1 MGMLWRCR
9 AMIESQILTFAC
21 RTLRRGAGSGRMR
34 HHKKDKRKGRIGL
47 AAMLA
52 LAGTGAVAETLPP
65 LRIDPAL
72 LGAPTPPQRES
83 SGAQAPQ
90 KLFAAAA
97 AAAAPPA
104 TQSSASL
111 AQPATPANAATVAAK
126 PLAKVIAATSAATP
140 EVDTSVGTAAPAAA
154 VAAVVKEEP
163 APAAQFQPHQ
173 PPSVKDGDAVAP
185 HYSDDAAA
193 GRLPDP
199 KLKVST
205 VLTPLSANSA
215 DAHPVY
221 IFAGNLHGVNDKEL
235 VAEGGVQLRQL
246 GTVLDADKLTY
257 WQDQDVAEAIGNVR
271 LSRDLD
277 LMTGPK
283 LRLKL
288 KDNVGFFDSPRY
300 AIKRTRILTEE
311 PGQVQAGLVGL
322 PTLTGPML
330 SSTTASGEAERIDF
344 EGKNHYTLTN
354 ATYSTCPAGNNDWFA
369 KLGELKLDYDRE
381 IGDARNVIVE
391 FRGVPFFYM
400 PYTTF
405 SLNNQRKSG
414 FLTPTIGST
423 SMSGLEVTTP
433 YYFNIA
439 PNMDATLAPRLLSK
453 RGVQWN
459 GEFRYLEPNYSGI
472 SRVEYLPNDRSTGD
486 RRYSYAVAHSQ
497 NFGGGFGASL
507 NLNGVSDDTYFS
519 DLSTRIANT
528 SQGNQLRQG
537 TLTYGAGWWNAAA
550 MVQHYQTLQDPAL
563 GPVAIP
569 YRRLPQLTLNALRP
583 DMPYGSTFVFN
594 SEYVDF
600 SHPTLDTG
608 RRTTL
613 YPQFSLLLQYPAFYL
628 TPKLGLNLT
637 RYSLERHGSS
647 GPDSISRNV
656 PIFSVDSGVTFE
668 RDTAWFGQQVT
679 QTLEPRLYY
688 LFVPNHEQSQIP
700 VFDTGIADF
709 SFAQIFSENRYSG
722 GDRIADANQL
732 TAAVTSRLIDPNS
745 GAELLRGAIGQRFY
759 FTTQQVTLNYNN
771 LAQFAETPRTGRSTD
786 FLLTLS
792 GQILAKTYF
801 DAGWQYNQNEHV
813 TEKLN
818 LGGRYQPE
826 LGKVLNAGYR
836 YTRDQLGQVD
846 VSAQWPLL
854 RGWQGVARYNYSTKD
869 HRLIES
875 LAGMEYDGGC
885 WAARLVVQRIATAT
899 QAANTAIFV
908 QLELNDFSR
917 IGSNPLEILKRNIPG
932 YGRINQP
939 TADPAFGAE

>member
-21 RTLRRGAGSGRMR
+21 RTPRRGAGIGRMR

-52 LAGTGAVAETLPP
+52 LAGSGTSAETLPP
-65 LRIDPAL
+65 LRIDPTL

-83 SGAQAPQ
+83 SS
-90 KLFAAAA
+90 
-97 AAAAPPA
+97 AAAPQIPA
-104 TQSSASL
+104 PSTTAPPAQSD
-111 AQPATPANAATVAAK
+111 AK
-126 PLAKVIAATSAATP
+126 PSTKVIAEKPELATSSA
-140 EVDTSVGTAAPAAA
+140 TAAPLGAG
-154 VAAVVKEEP
+154 AAVVHEEP
-163 APAAQFQPHQ
+163 ARASPQLQPRQ
-173 PPSVKDGDAVAP
+173 PPTVNESDAIAP
-185 HYSDDAAA
+185 LYSAYVAA

-199 KLKVST
+199 KLKASM
-205 VLTPLSANSA
+205 VLTPLPANSK

-221 IFAGNLHGVNDKEL
+221 IFAGNLSGVNDKEL

-283 LRLKL
+283 LHLKL
-288 KDNVGFFDSPRY
+288 NDNVGFFESPRY
-300 AIKRTRILTEE
+300 AIKRTRTFTEV

-322 PTLTGPML
+322 PILTGPKS

-369 KLGELKLDYDRE
+369 QLGELKLDYDHE
-381 IGDARNVIVE
+381 IGEARDVRVQ

-423 SMSGLEVTTP
+423 STSGLEITTP
-433 YYFNIA
+433 YYWNIA
-439 PNMDATLAPRLLSK
+439 PDMDATLSPRLLSK

-459 GEFRYLEPNYSGI
+459 GEFRYLEPSYSGI
-472 SRVEYLPNDRSTGD
+472 SRVEYLPNDRATGD
-486 RRYSYAVAHSQ
+486 RRYSYALIHNQ

-537 TLTYGAGWWNAAA
+537 TLSYGASWWNAAA
-550 MVQHYQTLQDPAL
+550 VVQHYQTLQDPAL

-583 DMPYGSTFVFN
+583 DMPYGSTFAFN

-608 RRTTL
+608 KRTTL
-613 YPQFSLLLQYPAFYL
+613 YPQFSLPLQYPAFYL

-668 RDTAWFGQQVT
+668 RGTDWFDQQVT

-688 LFVPNHEQSQIP
+688 LYVPNHEQSQIP

-732 TAAVTSRLIDPNS
+732 TAAVTSRLIDANS

-792 GQILAKTYF
+792 GQVLAKTYF
-801 DAGWQYNQNEHV
+801 DAGWQYNQNEHL

-818 LGGRYQPE
+818 LGARYQPE

-836 YTRDQLGQVD
+836 YTRDQLGQID
-846 VSAQWPLL
+846 VSVQWPLL
-854 RGWQGVARYNYSTKD
+854 KGWQGVARYNYSTKD

-885 WAARLVVQRIATAT
+885 WAARFVVQRIATAT
-899 QAANTAIFV
+899 QATNTAIFV

-939 TADPAFGAE
+939 TADPVFGAD

>member
-1 MGMLWRCR
+1 
-9 AMIESQILTFAC
+9 
-21 RTLRRGAGSGRMR
+21 MR
-34 HHKKDKRKGRIGL
+34 HHKKDQRKGRIGL

-52 LAGTGAVAETLPP
+52 LAGSGATAETLPP
-65 LRIDPAL
+65 LRIDPTL
-72 LGAPTPPQRES
+72 LGSPTP
-83 SGAQAPQ
+83 
-90 KLFAAAA
+90 
-97 AAAAPPA
+97 
-104 TQSSASL
+104 
-111 AQPATPANAATVAAK
+111 AQPASSIISAPPSPAA
-126 PLAKVIAATSAATP
+126 SM
-140 EVDTSVGTAAPAAA
+140 TAAPAATRSDA
-154 VAAVVKEEP
+154 SLMRP
-163 APAAQFQPHQ
+163 APAASTAAVVANPTSKVIAENPASVTSTGAAGPVGAAAAVIQSEPVPAAAPLQPHH
-173 PPSVKDGDAVAP
+173 PPQVKASDAIAP
-185 HYSDDAAA
+185 LYSAYAAA
-193 GRLPDP
+193 GRLPDA
-199 KLKVST
+199 KLKAST
-205 VLTPLSANSA
+205 VLTPMPANSK

-221 IFAGNLHGVNDKEL
+221 IFAGNLRGVNDKEL
-235 VAEGGVQLRQL
+235 VAEGGVQLRQI
-246 GTVLDADKLTY
+246 GTVLDADQLTY
-257 WQDQDVAEAIGNVR
+257 WQDNDEAEAAGNVR
-271 LSRDLD
+271 LSRDSD

-288 KDNVGFFDSPRY
+288 KDNVGFFESPHY
-300 AIKRTRILTEE
+300 SIKRTRTLKDE

-322 PTLTGPML
+322 PTLVGPTS
-330 SSTTASGEAERIDF
+330 SSTIASGEAARIDF
-344 EGKNHYTLTN
+344 EGKDHYTLTN
-354 ATYSTCPAGNNDWFA
+354 ATYSTCPAGSNDWLA
-369 KLGELKLDYDRE
+369 QLGELKLDYE
-381 IGDARNVIVE
+381 HELGEARDVTVK

-423 SMSGLEVTTP
+423 SASGLEVTTP
-433 YYFNIA
+433 YYWNIA
-439 PNMDATLAPRLLSK
+439 PDMDATLAPRLLSK

-459 GEFRYLEPNYSGI
+459 GEFRYLEPNYNGI
-472 SRVEYLPNDRSTGD
+472 SHVEYLPNDRGTGE
-486 RRYSYAVAHSQ
+486 RRYSYALAH
-497 NFGGGFGASL
+497 NHNLGGGFSGNL

-537 TLTYGAGWWNAAA
+537 TLSYGASWWNANA
-550 MVQHYQTLQDPAL
+550 MVQHYQTLQDPTL
-563 GPVAIP
+563 PPVAIP

-583 DMPYGSTFVFN
+583 DMPYGSTFAFS

-600 SHPTLDTG
+600 SHPSLDVG
-608 RRTTL
+608 KRTTL
-613 YPQFSLLLQYPAFYL
+613 YPQFSLPLQNQAFYL

-647 GPDSISRNV
+647 GPDSISRNI
-656 PIFSVDSGVTFE
+656 PIFSIDSGVTFE
-668 RDTAWFGQQVT
+668 RGTDWFGQSVT

-688 LFVPNHEQSQIP
+688 LYVPNHDQSQIP

-709 SFAQIFSENRYSG
+709 NFAQIFSENRYSG
-722 GDRIADANQL
+722 GDRIADANQV

-792 GQILAKTYF
+792 GQVLAKTYF
-801 DAGWQYNQNEHV
+801 DAGWQYNQNEHL

-818 LGGRYQPE
+818 LGARYQPE

-836 YTRDQLGQVD
+836 YTRDQLGQID

-854 RGWQGVARYNYSTKD
+854 KGWQGVARYNYSTKD

-885 WAARLVVQRIATAT
+885 WAARFVVQRIATAT
-899 QAANTAIFV
+899 QAANSAIFF
-908 QLELNDFSR
+908 QLELNDFSQ

-939 TADPAFGAE
+939 TADPVFGAD